1 MGKGVFRIATD
12 HPRRVLAASKSR
24 EETMRLKPSLRVI
37 LMAVL
42 IAGLG
47 IPSEAW
53 TALAQQQGP
62 QSPPPTREPAPPLP
76 PVPGQSQGQAQ
87 PSQIPPPTQ
96 VAIAVQSNMVGV
108 DAVVTDAEGNIVTGL
123 KRENFRILDEGQ
135 RQQVANFAPTDAPIT
150 IVMLMEFSKIY
161 GGWFAYEAKELSY
174 SFLNQLKPKDWVA
187 LKTFDLHTTLVEDFT
202 QDKREVGQAIASL
215 YFPSF
220 SEADLFDA
228 VLETVGQVRDVKG
241 KKAIL
246 VLATG
251 FDTFSKH
258 TLDDTLKRLKE
269 TDVTIFC
276 VGVAESIDL
285 YSRGNDIGYIQAKN
299 QLSTFARMT
308 GGYAWFPRFQGE
320 MPAIFNAVA
329 QMLRSQYTLAFAP
342 STPQDGKYHKL
353 IVEVVDDQGNP
364 LELVNRKGKKKK
376 AVVIAREGYVAPNA
390 PTGD

>member
-1 MGKGVFRIATD
+1 
-12 HPRRVLAASKSR
+12 
-24 EETMRLKPSLRVI
+24 MRLQPFLRVI

-42 IAGLG
+42 VAALG
-47 IPSEAW
+47 IPSEWW
-53 TALAQQQGP
+53 TALAQQNGP
-62 QSPPPTREPAPPLP
+62 QTPPPAREPAPPQA
-76 PVPGQSQGQAQ
+76 PVPGQSQGQAPASPAPAAPQ
-87 PSQIPPPTQ
+87 AT
-96 VAIAVQSNMVGV
+96 IAVQSTMVGV
-108 DAVVTDAEGNIVTGL
+108 DAVVTDADGNIVTGL
-123 KRENFRILDEGQ
+123 KRQNFRILDQGQ
-135 RQQVANFAPTDAPIT
+135 VQQVANFAPTEAPIT

-161 GGWFAYEAKELSY
+161 GGWFAYQAKNLSY
-174 SFLNQLKPKDWVA
+174 SFLNQLKQQDWVA

-215 YFPSF
+215 YFPAF
-220 SEADLFDA
+220 SEANLFDA

-285 YSRGNDIGYIQAKN
+285 YSRGNDIAYIQAKN

-308 GGYAWFPRFQGE
+308 GGYAWFPRFEGE
-320 MPAIFNAVA
+320 MPAIFNSVA
-329 QMLRSQYTLAFAP
+329 QMLRSQYTLAFSP

-353 IVEVVDDQGNP
+353 VVQVVDDEGNP
-364 LELVNRKGKKKK
+364 LELADKKGKKKK

-390 PTGD
+390 PSGD